1 MQLWLRS
8 RLGLLMVLAGLA
20 CPTGAAVAQGSLAAD
35 EASEGRAIL
44 RFENRIGIKDHPQ
57 IIAWS
62 SDNRHLALKGFNDG
76 RLYVYDANS
85 ADGAVRVLADRIGR
99 VALAWS
105 PDGQTIAVKQQ
116 APITAIRL
124 LSAHDGKEIGRR
136 DIPPRQPYENCS
148 FSDLPIA
155 FTDDGRSLWAT
166 CGKMNATTSFPIAL
180 KLRLPDFVAEDRLML
195 SPPVSDEKTHSRSYS
210 LARVGGKLTLSTITR
225 SVTNVYESFGIIKH
239 RVFATGFDVDAKAQ
253 WFPRF
258 ELTDDNRSGYFRT
271 PQELF
276 LFPDRNFVLV
286 RMFPAISER
295 PGFPHDKS
303 FNRLFEGYDAQ
314 TGKRIIT
321 YGGSNGVQPESGAI
335 GAAQVLPNSEL
346 MIGQWSRV
354 NPDSGGLIVFNPRD
368 GTVVQRIRIGRTSN
382 HLAVSPDGQRL
393 AHITYR
399 GEIRLYRIQRP

>member
-1 MQLWLRS
+1 
-8 RLGLLMVLAGLA
+8 MVLAVLA

-44 RFENRIGIKDHPQ
+44 QFEKRIGIKDHPQ

-85 ADGAVRVLADRIGR
+85 SDGAVRVLADRIGSA
-99 VALAWS
+99 ALAWS
-105 PDGQTIAVKQQ
+105 PDGQTIVLNQQ
-116 APITAIRL
+116 APISAIRL
-124 LSAHDGKEIGRR
+124 LSAHDGQEIGRR
-136 DIPPRQPYENCS
+136 DIPLRQSYENCPLS
-148 FSDLPIA
+148 GLPIA
-155 FTDDGRSLWAT
+155 FTDDGRSLWMT
-166 CGKMNATTSFPIAL
+166 CGRPNATTSFPIAL

-195 SPPVSDEKTHSRSYS
+195 DPPVSDEKTHSRNYS
-210 LARVGGKLTLSTITR
+210 LARIDGKLTLSTITL
-225 SVTNVYESFGIIKH
+225 SVTNVYESFGIIKQ
-239 RVFATGFDVDAKAQ
+239 RPFATGFDLDAKAQ

-258 ELTDDNRSGYFRT
+258 ELIDDNRSGYFRT

-276 LFPDRNFVLV
+276 LFPDRNFALV
-286 RMFPAISER
+286 RMFPGTSER

-303 FNRLFEGYDAQ
+303 FDRMFDGYDARA
-314 TGKRIIT
+314 GKRIVT
-321 YGGSNGVQPESGAI
+321 YGGYNDGRPESGAI
-335 GAAQVLPNSEL
+335 GAAQLIPHNEL

-354 NPDSGGLIVFNPRD
+354 KPDSGGLIVFNPRD
-368 GTVVQRIRIGRTSN
+368 GTVVQRIRIGRTSS